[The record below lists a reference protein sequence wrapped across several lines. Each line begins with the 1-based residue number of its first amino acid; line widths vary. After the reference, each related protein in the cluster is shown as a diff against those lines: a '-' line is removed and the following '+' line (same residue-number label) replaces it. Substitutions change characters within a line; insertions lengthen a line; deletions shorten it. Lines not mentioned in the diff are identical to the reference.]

1 MFQNVASSNIAI
13 VTVHDIS
20 QAVTASMRRWQ
31 RTSQRNV
38 LLQLDA
44 LAACSFA
51 VVACSFAVVMPLLIF
66 HLLQFRSQGLP
77 SETHLVLFQLG
88 PAAAL
93 GAFKLGYVMEVA
105 AMAQVLYPVA
115 YSESGIEIVLSDDKS
130 AIYSMFPTYTA
141 RSQEHYLRNIGIV
154 TA

>member
-51 VVACSFAVVMPLLIF
+51 VVMPLLIF

-77 SETHLVLFQLG
+77 PETHLVLFQLG